1 MQVDPQGAS
10 PFRTARNSMFEN
22 IFVRSGHSTSYLAGG
37 DEPFRACRPSERRT
51 FRTVARD
58 TVISRLIHLIE
69 RPSRKWA
76 RRTFPILSTPS
87 IPRLALPKPRLH
99 RPVFHLS
106 RARSALFLRDLYGNL
121 AGRAR
126 H

>member
-1 MQVDPQGAS
+1 MQVDPRGTS
-10 PFRTARNSMFEN
+10 PFRTVRNSMFEN

-37 DEPFRACRPSERRT
+37 DEPFRACRPFERRT

-58 TVISRLIHLIE
+58 TVMSRLIPLVE

-76 RRTFPILSTPS
+76 SRTFPILSAPS
-87 IPRLALPKPRLH
+87 IPRLALPEPRPH
-99 RPVFHLS
+99 RPAFHLS
-106 RARSALFLRDLYGNL
+106 RARFALFLRDLYGNL
-121 AGRAR
+121 AGRTR